1 MVGNH
6 RTIYNETLIYLSLNL
21 NPFYAKKVNSFCK
34 MNPLGFCILFTYY
47 SHQKKQVQKVL
58 AFFVVTK
65 KSVLKGLEQK
75 RKENSSHLLFLAVD
89 RRILQ
94 STKELILR

>member
-34 MNPLGFCILFTYY
+34 MNPLGFLYPI
-47 SHQKKQVQKVL
+47 HQL
-58 AFFVVTK
+58 LTC
-65 KSVLKGLEQK
+65 
-75 RKENSSHLLFLAVD
+75 ENTPDFSGVFLRGTGD
-89 RRILQ
+89 G
-94 STKELILR
+94 T